1 MIDMH
6 VHSHWSDGD
15 CSASQ
20 LVKMAWEKGLSGI
33 ILTDHDTFGG
43 EDDGEEAAKAAG
55 IFLDRGMEISCRQE
69 NGRPLHLLAY
79 GVPRENREVLE
90 RFCEP
95 FRRSRDEAVRQSALV
110 LEGLG
115 FPVTLEQV
123 EAYAG
128 PGGQLCKQ
136 YIMDVLIKAGICQEM
151 YGDLYRRIF
160 KKHADGSP
168 PLAPLQV
175 KLADPFQALE
185 AIRCSGGL
193 AVLAHPGQ
201 YGNFQLL
208 PQLVHHGLFG
218 IEAYHPKHDAECTHR
233 CLDLAQQYGLAVTG
247 GSDYHGRFGEGE
259 QLGEW
264 GIKTRPEW
272 I

>member
-1 MIDMH
+1 MH
-6 VHSHWSDGD
+6 IHSHWSDGD
-15 CSASQ
+15 CSAVQ
-20 LVKMAWEKGLSGI
+20 LVKMAGEKGLSGI

-43 EDDGEEAAKAAG
+43 EDGGEEAAEAAG
-55 IFLDRGMEISCRQE
+55 ILFHRGMEISCRQE
-69 NGRPLHLLAY
+69 DGRPLHLLAY
-79 GVPRENREVLE
+79 GVPRENREMLE

-115 FPVTLEQV
+115 FPVKREQV

-136 YIMDVLIKAGICQEM
+136 YIMDVLIKAGLCQEM

-160 KKHADGSP
+160 KKHADGSL

-185 AIRCSGGL
+185 AIRRSGGL

-201 YGNFQLL
+201 YGNFQIL
-208 PQLVHHGLFG
+208 PQLVGCGLFG
-218 IEAYHPKHDAECTHR
+218 IEAYHPKHDGECTRR
-233 CLDLAQQYGLAVTG
+233 CLNLARRYGLAVTG
-247 GSDYHGRFGEGE
+247 GSDYHGCFGEGE
-259 QLGEW
+259 ELGEW
-264 GIKTRPEW
+264 GIAAWPEW
-272 I
+272 L